1 MNIDIKEKENLDREV
16 IITLSNKEIEAEKN
30 KKISDLLKSI
40 TLKGF
45 RKGHITQDILINKFG
60 EKINNDSLKELINKN
75 FSDFI
80 NKNDLKIISLP
91 IFQISKIDDIT
102 KVIINFEILPDI
114 KLNIENIEIIE
125 YTSEIKDE
133 DIQEEIEKLKIING
147 HWEEINSEIMF
158 GDVITLDAFSLEN
171 DQEIL
176 ILKENDVFLHDEFIF
191 FDNFVNR
198 ITKSKKG
205 MVITI
210 NIENAKIFD
219 KIFYNKN
226 NIKIYIKK
234 VMRSKKIE
242 IENELKE
249 KLQIK
254 EDLTSKIKN
263 KLEKTSMT
271 MTKKLLKIF
280 VIDKLLKNNNF
291 EIPKCLIKESLN
303 NYEKKQI
310 NISQIDIEKNIRL
323 ELLLNE
329 IKTKFNVIV
338 TQDEIQKVLDTFYK
352 NIKNNRD
359 TLYKKIEN
367 NILEEKLFNLI
378 INKVTKLNEK
388 ITYKNLKRLEIENVY
403 KY

>member
-1 MNIDIKEKENLDREV
+1 MNIYIKEKENLDREV
-16 IITLSNKEIEAEKN
+16 IINLSNKEIEAEKN
-30 KKISDLLKSI
+30 KKISELLKSI
-40 TLKGF
+40 TIKGF
-45 RKGHITQDILINKFG
+45 RKGHITQEILINKFG
-60 EKINNDSLKELINKN
+60 EKITNDSLKELINKI

-125 YTSEIKDE
+125 YKSEIKDE
-133 DIQEEIEKLKIING
+133 DIHEEIEKLKIING
-147 HWEEINSEIMF
+147 TWEEINSEIIF
-158 GDVITLDAFSLEN
+158 GDVITLDIFSLEN
-171 DQEIL
+171 NQEIL
-176 ILKENDVFLHDEFIF
+176 IFKENDVFLYDEFIF
-191 FDNFVNR
+191 FDNFINK
-198 ITKSKKG
+198 ITNLKKG

-210 NIENAKIFD
+210 NLENIKIFD

-242 IENELKE
+242 TENELKE

-254 EDLTSKIKN
+254 EDLASKIKN
-263 KLEKTSMT
+263 KLEKNSIT

-291 EIPKCLIKESLN
+291 DIPKCLIKDSLN

-310 NISQIDIEKNIRL
+310 NISQIEIEKNIRL

-329 IKTKFNVIV
+329 IKAKFNVIV
-338 TQDEIQKVLDTFYK
+338 TQDEIQKVLNTFYK